1 VAIFM
6 KFGDITGDV
15 ETSGFEK
22 WTELQSF
29 QWGVGR
35 GVGSAMSGGNSRE
48 GSIPSVSEIT
58 VTKRMDGSS
67 PGLWTDGVAGELNTV
82 VTISFTTTSKGET
95 TQYLS
100 YELTDCGVSGYSVS
114 SGGDFPQESLSLNF
128 AKISWSLTVRQ
139 DDGSGSPV
147 TQGYDLTQSKTT

>member
-1 VAIFM
+1 MAIFM

-67 PGLWTDGVAGELNTV
+67 PGLWTDALRACRSSRADLLELGSLLAQSRLGAATVGSLRSTVSKAAAAAAAAFSAGLTGVPP
-82 VTISFTTTSKGET
+82 T
-95 TQYLS
+95 TQ
-100 YELTDCGVSGYSVS
+100 
-114 SGGDFPQESLSLNF
+114 P
-128 AKISWSLTVRQ
+128 
-139 DDGSGSPV
+139 
-147 TQGYDLTQSKTT
+147 

>member
-1 VAIFM
+1 MAIFM

-67 PGLWTDGVAGELNTV
+67 PGLWTDGVAGEL
-82 VTISFTTTSKGET
+82 
-95 TQYLS
+95 
-100 YELTDCGVSGYSVS
+100 
-114 SGGDFPQESLSLNF
+114 GDRRL
-128 AKISWSLTVRQ
+128 
-139 DDGSGSPV
+139 DDPLPRRRHAVQLFRAGAAQMAAGRS
-147 TQGYDLTQSKTT
+147 Q